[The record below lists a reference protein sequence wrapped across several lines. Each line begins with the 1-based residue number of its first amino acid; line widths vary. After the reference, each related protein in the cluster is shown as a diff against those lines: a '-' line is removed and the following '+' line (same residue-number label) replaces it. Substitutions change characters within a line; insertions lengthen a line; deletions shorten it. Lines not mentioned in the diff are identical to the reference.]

1 MRVTPF
7 AMPALNIY
15 VVDDDAM
22 LVECVSEI
30 LGHAG
35 CSVEASTDSREALRA
50 LTANPDRY
58 DILVSDNNMPHWSGG
73 ELIDRVRRAGFR
85 GKVVM
90 YSGSVSLDDEQ
101 AFKAVGADA
110 ILRKPFDLKLLIPT
124 IEDLCGQHC

>member
-1 MRVTPF
+1 
-7 AMPALNIY
+7 MPALNIF

-30 LGHAG
+30 LREAG
-35 CSVEASTDSREALRA
+35 CTVETNTDSRVALRI
-50 LTANPDRY
+50 LTSNPDRY
-58 DILVSDNNMPHWSGG
+58 DILVSDNNMPHLSGG
-73 ELIDRVRRAGFR
+73 ELIDGVRRAGFR

-101 AFKAVGADA
+101 TFKAVGADA

-124 IEDLCGQHC
+124 IEDFCGQHC